1 MRGWQAGAEFVGYA
15 AEDEET
21 KGKHGADDEMRN
33 LANIVKNEGI
43 REQQNMAECEGFISL
58 LKVLSCVEVWFGF
71 WSRIFQVKI
80 L

>member
-33 LANIVKNEGI
+33 LANIVKNEGF
-43 REQQNMAECEGFISL
+43 EN
-58 LKVLSCVEVWFGF
+58 
-71 WSRIFQVKI
+71 SRIWQNVRDLF
-80 L
+80 LY